1 MYSPE
6 AFGSNSRCTVDAMV
20 AASDVGDGPVDVARA
35 DVARANLDDG
45 ISDQGFIGNLPDAK
59 IDVMRSPIDPVHDH
73 VSAVVQLVRNP
84 SATSRPITRGA
95 GLPVENHMV
104 SGVALQIL
112 WTALR
117 SGPFSTLAAS
127 TAANLEMAKW

>member
-1 MYSPE
+1 LRPATS
-6 AFGSNSRCTVDAMV
+6 ATVR
-20 AASDVGDGPVDVARA
+20 STSRA